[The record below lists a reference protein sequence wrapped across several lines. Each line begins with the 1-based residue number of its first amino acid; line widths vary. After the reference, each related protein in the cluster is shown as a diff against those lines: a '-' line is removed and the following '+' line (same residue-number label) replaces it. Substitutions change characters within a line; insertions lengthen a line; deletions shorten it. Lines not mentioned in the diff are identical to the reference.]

1 MVRLDHEVR
10 DAAVEVPPQK
20 TPIKVEPSSG
30 VTPGMSQK
38 KRLLV
43 KAHSDWIITEPKTEP
58 KESSKYPT
66 QGSVEKNKPV
76 RYPSSSTLQYGSYE
90 YLDSQEER

>member
-1 MVRLDHEVR
+1 MLDREVR

-38 KRLLV
+38 KRLLA
-43 KAHSDWIITEPKTEP
+43 KAQSDWIIIETKTEP
-58 KESSKYPT
+58 GESSKYPT
-66 QGSVEKNKPV
+66 EGNVENKAV
-76 RYPSSSTLQYGSYE
+76 LYTSSSTLRYGSYE
-90 YLDSQEER
+90 YLHSQEAR

>member
-1 MVRLDHEVR
+1 MYCFVLLNISFSRILATLSRFSFWLSELVRLDHEVR

-38 KRLLV
+38 KRLLA
-43 KAHSDWIITEPKTEP
+43 KGHSD
-58 KESSKYPT
+58 
-66 QGSVEKNKPV
+66 
-76 RYPSSSTLQYGSYE
+76 
-90 YLDSQEER
+90 

>member
-1 MVRLDHEVR
+1 MRLDHEVR

-43 KAHSDWIITEPKTEP
+43 KAHSDWIITELKTEP

-76 RYPSSSTLQYGSYE
+76 RYPSSSTLWYGSYE